1 MLIDSIAHYNKL
13 REINPKLKVFFS
25 LSTLLVCVLSKS
37 IVVPIIV
44 TAIMLYLTLFK
55 AEVPRN
61 VYMKLLLIPVCFG
74 ALTLPLMIFMFG
86 YEPWFSFNV
95 LGFKIIAFKDGFDLG
110 MLLFWRMVGGVACT
124 LFLALTTPFTE
135 LFYVLKEIKIPESV
149 LEISMMMYRY
159 IFVLL
164 NELIK
169 IENAQKTRLGYSS
182 LKNTYKSLG
191 VLAGSL
197 FIKTWDKGEILYTTM
212 NSRGYNGNFR
222 LFGNMAGPN
231 AKDLILIGF
240 FELFLITLQ
249 YSIKI

>member
-13 REINPKLKVFFS
+13 RGTNPKLKVLFALF
-25 LSTLLVCVLSKS
+25 TLLVCVLSKS

-44 TAIMLYLTLFK
+44 TATMIYLTLFK

-74 ALTLPLMIFMFG
+74 ALTLLLMIFMFG

-95 LGFKIIAFKDGFDLG
+95 LGFEIIAFKDGFGLG
-110 MLLFWRMVGGVACT
+110 MLLFWRMVGGVTCT

-135 LFYVLKEIKIPESV
+135 LFYILKEIKIPESV

-159 IFVLL
+159 IFVLF

-191 VLAGSL
+191 ILAGSL
-197 FIKTWDKGEILYTTM
+197 FIKTWDKSETLHTIM
-212 NSRGYNGNFR
+212 NSRGYDGNFK
-222 LFGNMAGPN
+222 LFGNMVSPKT
-231 AKDLILIGF
+231 KDLILVGF
-240 FELFLITLQ
+240 FELFLIALQ